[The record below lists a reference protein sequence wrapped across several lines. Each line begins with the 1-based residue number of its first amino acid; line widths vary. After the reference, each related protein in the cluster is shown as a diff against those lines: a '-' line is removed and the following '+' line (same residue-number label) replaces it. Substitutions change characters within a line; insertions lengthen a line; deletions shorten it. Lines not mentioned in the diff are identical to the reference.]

1 MKVEYKPVHIFVE
14 GRFERNMKPVDER
27 CLMFNCGHL
36 GKGNRGSQVL
46 PNNHN
51 TTFSFKMYLVSL
63 FTCCVYVNN
72 LQEISE
78 A

>member
-1 MKVEYKPVHIFVE
+1 MHIFVE
-14 GRFERNMKPVDER
+14 GRFERNTKPVDER

-36 GKGNRGSQVL
+36 GRGNRGSQVL
-46 PNNHN
+46 SNNHN

-72 LQEISE
+72 LQKTSE